1 MSESVEDGGVISP
14 DDSLVDRGG
23 QWMMEDGELRFKT
36 SEGKIITIGRDGM
49 KVKDG
54 DGSEQEKEVCPA
66 QYCEN
71 WKSDCDKHD

>member
-14 DDSLVDRGG
+14 DGSEVDRDGM
-23 QWMMEDGELRFKT
+23 WMMEDGQLRFKS
-36 SEGKIITIGRDGM
+36 SEGEVIVVGDSGV

-54 DGSEQEKEVCPA
+54 EDSEEEKEVCPA

-71 WKSDCDKHD
+71 WKSDCEKHD